1 MKFKRERKKKDSL
14 ACLHSCLCHNALF
27 VINMQIYSKI
37 YRKSK
42 VKKFHGKV
50 DLENRDFD
58 RYAFKIGE

>member
-1 MKFKRERKKKDSL
+1 
-14 ACLHSCLCHNALF
+14 
-27 VINMQIYSKI
+27 MQIYSKI

-42 VKKFHGKV
+42 VKKFHSKV